1 MDKQKIHIFLIL
13 ILVLGTLLRLNG
25 LGDESFWL
33 DESYTA
39 EYRKFSIPE
48 IIKGSY
54 ADSTLLPQYFGK
66 GAGTVPAYYLITN
79 TWIKLVGISEFKLR
93 FISAAFG
100 IISIYLIFI
109 LGKLMFNNKIG
120 LIAAFLMSI
129 NHQQIYFSQEAR
141 MYSMLIALTLLSVIT
156 LIQSL
161 KTNKPIYWIGFI
173 ITNTILLYTHYF
185 SFFILFFEFL
195 FIFTFIKKYIKNFK
209 QIFISGL
216 TIFILYI
223 PWIPALINQVTLGS
237 PTGRFAGSP
246 TIINLITALTR
257 FNSWISPDLNTRLA
271 LRTFNIFQLP
281 LSGWILIISVI
292 LITIFLILS
301 FIYGLLILKF
311 ITKDPLKYQKLI
323 LLLFWLIIPI
333 FIPFAISVVS
343 PKSAIF
349 SSIRYIIFASPPYY
363 LIASLGISKLKK
375 FKPIFLLIIV
385 ILSISPLYSYYTN
398 FDNQQWRE
406 AVDFINQNPNEFI
419 IIQKENGILPFK
431 YYHPELN
438 NVISVDNLEQFIPI
452 IKNKNSFW
460 LILALEKFTDP
471 QGLVKKYADL
481 NFKLIEEKEFTG
493 IKVYHYTK

>member
-1 MDKQKIHIFLIL
+1 
-13 ILVLGTLLRLNG
+13 
-25 LGDESFWL
+25 
-33 DESYTA
+33 
-39 EYRKFSIPE
+39 
-48 IIKGSY
+48 
-54 ADSTLLPQYFGK
+54 
-66 GAGTVPAYYLITN
+66 
-79 TWIKLVGISEFKLR
+79 
-93 FISAAFG
+93 
-100 IISIYLIFI
+100 
-109 LGKLMFNNKIG
+109 
-120 LIAAFLMSI
+120 
-129 NHQQIYFSQEAR
+129 
-141 MYSMLIALTLLSVIT
+141 
-156 LIQSL
+156 
-161 KTNKPIYWIGFI
+161 
-173 ITNTILLYTHYF
+173 
-185 SFFILFFEFL
+185 
-195 FIFTFIKKYIKNFK
+195 
-209 QIFISGL
+209 
-216 TIFILYI
+216 
-223 PWIPALINQVTLGS
+223 
-237 PTGRFAGSP
+237 
-246 TIINLITALTR
+246 

-460 LILALEKFTDP
+460 LILALEKFT
-471 QGLVKKYADL
+471 
-481 NFKLIEEKEFTG
+481 
-493 IKVYHYTK
+493 